1 MTMKRHDGHGKQAG
15 KRSAA
20 RGIMT
25 PLTVFALNH
34 RRWIIGVWLLVMI
47 AGGAAAGHVS
57 KRLSSDFPLPGQPGY
72 ETAQTIARVYGNG
85 GRAPSILA
93 VTVPAGETVRA
104 DAGHIAAA
112 FGKLRLTDS
121 QIRVVGY
128 SDTHDPAFITS
139 TGRTTY
145 ALLFAPRPQGFGISS
160 SLASRRA
167 PAILQSAL
175 PAGYHTAVTGLA
187 ELQAGGDMKGPGVLA
202 ETLIGAA
209 GALAV
214 LTFVFASVLALLP
227 LVMAAVSILTT
238 FLITLGLTYVTSM
251 SFVVEF
257 LIALVGLGVAIDYSL
272 LVVTRW
278 REERARGQDNSA
290 AVIAAMNTAGRA
302 VVFSG
307 LTVGTGL
314 LALVVLPVPGLRSIG
329 LGGMLIPLV
338 SVLVT
343 TTLLPA
349 ILGGIG
355 PRADWPQLRQEST
368 ASRPWLALG
377 RLVVR
382 YRIVVAAAA
391 VAALALLVVPFFGMR
406 VGQTSP
412 DALARTGT
420 PRATFQQ
427 LVGERVPTGVLTPLE
442 VLVRP
447 GAARHAQQRL
457 ESVPGIATVV
467 ASAAADSNRGGT
479 TVLIAIPQA
488 ANLNSSASTVVTLA
502 RNAVLRVPGVIGI
515 TGVGAIQ
522 LDYVHAVFGHFPLM
536 LAMIGVLTF
545 VLLAGAFRSVLLPAK
560 AVVLNLLSVAAT
572 FGAITWFWQ
581 QGHGSE
587 PVFGIPATGAITFWV
602 PLMIFAFLFGL
613 SMDYEVF
620 ILSRMREEYD
630 RTGSTDAAVVEGL
643 GRTGRLVTSAALIL
657 FLAFASL
664 AAAPNTDIKVFATAL
679 GAGIL
684 LDATV
689 VRALLVP
696 AMVALFGRWNW
707 WLPGPLLRILRAGP
721 APCAV
726 AIPAVT
732 RVGQGAVSA
741 AGTGTGYEGEAS

>member
-1 MTMKRHDGHGKQAG
+1 MTMKRHDVHGKQAG
-15 KRSAA
+15 KRGTT
-20 RGIMT
+20 RGMMT
-25 PLTVFALNH
+25 PVTVFALNH
-34 RRWIIGVWLLVMI
+34 RRWIIGLWLLVMI
-47 AGGAAAGHVS
+47 VGGAAAGQVS
-57 KRLSSDFPLPGQPGY
+57 NRLSTDFPLPGQPGY
-72 ETAQTIARVYGNG
+72 ETAQKIVRVYGNG

-93 VTVPAGETVRA
+93 VTVPAEETVQA
-104 DAGHIAAA
+104 DEGQVAAA
-112 FGKLRLTDS
+112 FGELRLADS

-128 SDTHDPAFITS
+128 SDTGDPAFITS

-145 ALLFAPRPQGFGISS
+145 ALLFGPRPASFSS
-160 SLASRRA
+160 SPESRRA
-167 PAILQSAL
+167 LAILQSAL
-175 PAGYHTAVTGLA
+175 PAGYHAAVTGLA
-187 ELQAGGDMKGPGVLA
+187 ELQSGGEAKGPGVLA

-214 LTFVFASVLALLP
+214 LMFVFASALALLP
-227 LVMAAVSILTT
+227 LVIAAVSILAT
-238 FLITLGLTYVTSM
+238 FLITLGVTYVTSV

-307 LTVGTGL
+307 LTVGIGL
-314 LALVVLPVPGLRSIG
+314 LALVVLPVPALRSIG

-338 SVLVT
+338 SMLVT

-349 ILGGIG
+349 VLGGIG
-355 PRADWPQLRQEST
+355 PRIDWPRLRQEST

-382 YRIVVAAAA
+382 YRTVAAAAA
-391 VAALALLVVPFFGMR
+391 VAALALLIVPFFGMR

-412 DALARTGT
+412 DALARTGA
-420 PRATFQQ
+420 PHATLQQ
-427 LVGERVPTGVLTPLE
+427 LVLQRVPTGVLTPLE

-457 ESVPGIATVV
+457 ASVPGIATVV

-479 TVLIAIPQA
+479 TVLIAIPRT
-488 ANLNSSASTVVTLA
+488 ANLNSSASAVVTMA
-502 RNAVLRVPGVIGI
+502 RNEVSGVRGVIGI
-515 TGVGAIQ
+515 TGVGALQ

-536 LAMIGVLTF
+536 LAVIGVLTF

-581 QGHGSE
+581 RGHGSE

-620 ILSRMREEYD
+620 LLSRMREEYD
-630 RTGSTDAAVVEGL
+630 RTGSTHAAVIEGL

-696 AMVALFGRWNW
+696 AAVALFGRWNW
-707 WLPGPLLRILRAGP
+707 WLPRPLARIFRARP
-721 APCAV
+721 APGWGAAPAAATRGGQVAV
-726 AIPAVT
+726 PGPVI
-732 RVGQGAVSA
+732 
-741 AGTGTGYEGEAS
+741 GYEGEAS